1 MTDTHIREREIFY
14 GARAIAE
21 FLGVSQKTVYELIE
35 RRAIPFYKIG
45 NKVCARR
52 SHLLEQADRLVKM
65 PAA

>member
-1 MTDTHIREREIFY
+1 MTDTDIPEREIFY

-21 FLGVSQKTVYELIE
+21 FLGVTEKAVYELIE
-35 RRAIPFYKIG
+35 RRQIPFYKIG
-45 NKVCARR
+45 NRVCARR